1 MPAFAFDATLELG
14 PDGNPMLLVL
24 ALLTLTAPWLSV
36 ARAVMLRCPGVA
48 GVHNM
53 L

>member
-1 MPAFAFDATLELG
+1 MPAFAFDTTLERG
-14 PDGNPMLLVL
+14 PDGKPMLLVL
-24 ALLTLTAPWLSV
+24 ALPTLTAPWLSV
-36 ARAVMLRCPGVA
+36 ARSVMLCCPGVA